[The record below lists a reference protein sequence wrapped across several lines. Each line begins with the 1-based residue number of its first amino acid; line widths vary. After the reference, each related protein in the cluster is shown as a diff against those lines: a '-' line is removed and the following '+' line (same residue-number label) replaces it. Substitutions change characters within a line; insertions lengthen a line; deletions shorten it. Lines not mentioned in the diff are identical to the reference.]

1 MVPDPPRPHC
11 SLCGSTDDLH
21 VATVLM
27 CGPVHP
33 SRVLVY
39 CPECRAELSHMLGS
53 DVPLTDVDV
62 ELFVGLYLDGKT
74 ESDPETAAE
83 SVFGEPFPD
92 YEQWQL

>member
-1 MVPDPPRPHC
+1 
-11 SLCGSTDDLH
+11 
-21 VATVLM
+21 
-27 CGPVHP
+27 
-33 SRVLVY
+33 
-39 CPECRAELSHMLGS
+39 MLGS